1 VGYGADAVLT
11 VQVPSDEVAP
21 FQAWLAELTAG
32 TVEALITREIDI
44 DVPD

>member
-1 VGYGADAVLT
+1 
-11 VQVPSDEVAP
+11 VPSDEVAP

-32 TVEALITREIDI
+32 TVEALRVREVDV